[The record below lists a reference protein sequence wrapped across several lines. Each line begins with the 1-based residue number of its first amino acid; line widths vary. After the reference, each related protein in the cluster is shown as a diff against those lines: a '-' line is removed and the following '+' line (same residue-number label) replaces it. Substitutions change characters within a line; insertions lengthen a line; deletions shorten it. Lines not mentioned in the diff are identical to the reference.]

1 MNILRIGRFEPSSK
15 LCTCGYINNDLTLS
29 DRVWECPKC
38 HTVHDRDLLASQN
51 IKNIAFSDLNQKY
64 HNSGLGKS
72 VELVEVLA

>member
-1 MNILRIGRFEPSSK
+1 MNFVYPIKDKEKIQAIKEYLAKSP
-15 LCTCGYINNDLTLS
+15 
-29 DRVWECPKC
+29 
-38 HTVHDRDLLASQN
+38 RDLLASQN